1 MFRSLLVAFVVVV
14 VFTVSIPTASGQAG
28 LLIAVQKQEPQE
40 GLPATEP
47 HVAST
52 QPATQPTTQPAHA
65 TAAKDTKDLG
75 EIDLIKVI
83 KGEKALTVEQIF
95 QLGYWLDFGKDFL
108 FGIMGFVPKLFAA
121 VFLFAIFWVI
131 YRFVRRVVVG
141 GMAKAGVDPSIRD
154 MLSSLLKW
162 SILGFGLVIAG
173 NQIGIQIAALLTGV
187 SIIGLAVGFAAQETL
202 SNFIAG
208 VVIFWDKPFKV
219 GDWIELDGTFA
230 QVQRVTFRSTRL
242 LNGDGEVII
251 YPNTTMLSSK
261 LSNHTTNPKNRVTV
275 DIGIAYK
282 ESIAHARSVLL
293 GLLEGDGRICADPQ
307 PVVVVKECADSS
319 VNLMLRFWIEDESIE
334 FLIRFEYLEKAKNA
348 FDAAGI
354 QIPFPHMQLFVEQM
368 PATVGAT
375 TPLDPVLRPAA

>member
-1 MFRSLLVAFVVVV
+1 MLRSFLIAIAVLFVSVP
-14 VFTVSIPTASGQAG
+14 FASGQMG
-28 LLIAVQKQEPQE
+28 LVVALGQQE
-40 GLPATEP
+40 GQETSAGSPATQP
-47 HVAST
+47 AVAST
-52 QPATQPTTQPAHA
+52 QPATQPAQ
-65 TAAKDTKDLG
+65 AAVQNGKDLG

-95 QLGYWLDFGKDFL
+95 QLGYWVDFGKDFL
-108 FGIMGFVPKLFAA
+108 FGIISLVPRLFAA

-219 GDWIELDGTFA
+219 GDWIEIDSTFA

-242 LNGDGEVII
+242 LNGDGEVVV

-275 DIGIAYK
+275 EIGIAYK
-282 ESIAHARSVLL
+282 ESISHAREVLL
-293 GLLEGDGRICADPQ
+293 GLVRGDTRLCSEPA
-307 PVVVVKECADSS
+307 PVVVVKACADSS

-334 FLIRFEYLEKAKNA
+334 FLIRYEYLEKAKNA

-354 QIPFPHMQLFVEQM
+354 QIPFPHMQLFVEST
-368 PATVGAT
+368 PAA
-375 TPLDPVLRPAA
+375 LNPVMRPAA